1 MKGKAKATTLQCFF
15 WRIAALR
22 HVIVR
27 GDRLIAI
34 AAMQVAPSL
43 RDPDRPPSA
52 DRLKAKACV
61 MGPRG

>member
-1 MKGKAKATTLQCFF
+1 MKGKAKATTLHGSAG
-15 WRIAALR
+15 IAAVR